1 MILVIEFV
9 TDDFYWVADNFLSW
23 MDFGISQMSFLC
35 QLIMFTSSAC
45 WYRRL
50 HFFFFTVLNKPCIYG
65 INPTR
70 SWCIIFLYVTGFDL
84 LLFFGGVLYLS
95 YWEVLVCNILSFG
108 ITIFVWCWCQRTGGL
123 INELCSTP
131 SSSVFWKSLCKIDVS
146 SSENI
151 W

>member
-1 MILVIEFV
+1 MIFIELLIIFYHGWILELVR
-9 TDDFYWVADNFLSW
+9 WVFCVSW
-23 MDFGISQMSFLC
+23 LC
-35 QLIMFTSSAC
+35 SHLQLVDTVD
-45 WYRRL
+45 YT
-50 HFFFFTVLNKPCIYG
+50 FFFPVLTQPCISG